1 MAYLSQRYQAVLGQ
15 AAAAGEPMLQRAMR
29 EVRRSLAEE
38 VMHSTNV
45 LLRDQL
51 HLSRKL
57 LESKTA
63 TLCAG
68 FPALLRAN
76 FQKKRGVDSQFGAL
90 TLQELHHNQLGHMH
104 PSQVQ
109 ERIELTRVLQT
120 SLLVTEADFA
130 ELSACMDA
138 LLDKTDQKPERNPLR
153 PQVFVMALQELLVQ
167 ETVPSAVRLI
177 WVKHLSAAF
186 GESLRVLYAAMSQS
200 LLAQGIAPAANGS
213 VASAHGE
220 VPPIRISQKGSKNLT
235 LDRLRALLA
244 GDMAAFS
251 SKPDDRPDTNFACTV
266 PAPLEILKELKM
278 DPLRSAQKSVAD
290 VTLQETSAA
299 VIRKKLLDNCTDGN
313 QALRLEVVVLM
324 IENLA
329 QDNRLLEPVRRVI
342 ENFEPAL
349 LRLALV
355 DARFFSDLEH
365 PARKLLM
372 EITQRGLAFGAV
384 EAPEFKAFL
393 MSLYRFVLPLAK
405 QPIESAEPF
414 QLALGKIQD
423 YWQSGLPE
431 NSKTNPIETA
441 VQALQHAEARNL
453 LAEKM
458 VAGMEQLPELQRV
471 PASVAEFLCG
481 PWAQVMAFAELKD
494 GATSDDPG
502 QYKELV
508 TALLW
513 SAQPELTRANV
524 AKLTKLVPR
533 LLSKLR
539 DGLTLIDYP
548 TVKTSAFF
556 DVLMKVHQQAFKQP
570 QSVELVQNRTGLSQ
584 SLLGDQ
590 AHWVAPTEVKASGF
604 MDWIEEPVHST
615 ETTDPKASGTEI
627 VSQMFEPTVGIWV
640 ELLVKGL
647 WQRTQLTWIS
657 PQRTMYLFTSGYGQT
672 QSMSRRS
679 LDKMLASGHLRVL
692 SEQSM
697 VDTALDAVVQKAILN
712 SLDIRL

>member
-1 MAYLSQRYQAVLGQ
+1 MVHGLQSYSAVLEQ
-15 AAAAGEPMLQRAMR
+15 LAAAAESMLQHALR

-38 VMHSTNV
+38 AIHTSSV
-45 LLRDQL
+45 LVRDQL

-57 LESKTA
+57 LESKSA
-63 TLCAG
+63 GLCAAY
-68 FPALLRAN
+68 PALLRAN

-90 TLQELHHNQLGHMH
+90 ALQELHHSQLGSMH
-104 PSQVQ
+104 PTQVQ

-120 SLLVTEADFA
+120 SLLVTESALA
-130 ELSACMDA
+130 ELSALLEALPDA
-138 LLDKTDQKPERNPLR
+138 ARQKPERNPLR

-167 ETVPSAVRLI
+167 GAVPSAVRLT
-177 WVKHLSAAF
+177 WVKHLAAAL
-186 GESLRVLYAAMSQS
+186 GESLRNLYAASSQS
-200 LLAQGIAPAANGS
+200 LRASGISP
-213 VASAHGE
+213 VASVSQEQDA
-220 VPPIRISQKGSKNLT
+220 VPALLMAQNRSKNLT

-244 GDMAAFS
+244 GDMSAFS
-251 SKPDDRPDTNFACTV
+251 GQSQDRPDTNFASTV
-266 PAPLEILKELKM
+266 PAPLEVLKALNLESSRAMPPKT
-278 DPLRSAQKSVAD
+278 AD

-299 VIRKKLLDNCTDGN
+299 VIRKKLLDNCADGN
-313 QALRLEVVVLM
+313 QALRLEVVALM
-324 IENLA
+324 VENLV
-329 QDNRLLEPVRRVI
+329 QDGRLLEPVRRLI

-349 LRLALV
+349 LRLALI
-355 DARFFSDLEH
+355 DARFFSDLTH
-365 PARKLLM
+365 PARELLT
-372 EITQRGLAFGAV
+372 EVTQRGLAFGAV
-384 EAPEFKAFL
+384 DASEFKTFL

-414 QLALGKIQD
+414 ALALEKIREH
-423 YWQSGLPE
+423 WQAGLPE
-431 NSKTNPIETA
+431 NRISGSVESA
-441 VQALQHAEARNL
+441 MQALQCAEARNL

-458 VAGMEQLPELQRV
+458 VAGMEQLPQLQKV
-471 PASVAEFLCG
+471 PAPVAEFLCG
-481 PWAQVMAFAELKD
+481 PWAQVMAFAELKGD
-494 GATSDDPG
+494 AAEDDPG

-508 TALLW
+508 NALLW
-513 SAQPELTRANV
+513 SAQPELTRADI

-539 DGLTLIDYP
+539 DGLALIDYP

-556 DVLMKVHQQAFKQP
+556 DVLMKVHQQAFRQG
-570 QSVELVQNRTGLSQ
+570 QSIEAEQNKSGLSP

-590 AHWVAPTEVKASGF
+590 AHWVAPTEAKASGF
-604 MDWIEEPVHST
+604 MDWTEEAAPPSAQRPQARSV
-615 ETTDPKASGTEI
+615 DA
-627 VSQMFEPTVGIWV
+627 VVEPSVGIWV

-679 LDKMLASGHLRVL
+679 LDKMLDNGHLRVL

-697 VDTALDAVVQKAILN
+697 VDTALDSVVQKAILN